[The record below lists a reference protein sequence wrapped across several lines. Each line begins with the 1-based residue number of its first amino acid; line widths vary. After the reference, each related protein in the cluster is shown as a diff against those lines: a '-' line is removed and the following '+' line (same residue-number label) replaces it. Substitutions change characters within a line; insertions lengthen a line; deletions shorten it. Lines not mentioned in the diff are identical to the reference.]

1 MKNESL
7 VIYRDVPVIITEWF
21 RYNRRGK
28 KRKTKL
34 RKTYGDVP
42 CGYLNDVTK
51 KLEPVVNHR
60 GNAYANRRAKR
71 FWKNKKKIAKENT
84 MGS

>member
-21 RYNRRGK
+21 KCNHRGK
-28 KRKTKL
+28 KRKAKL
-34 RKTYGDVP
+34 RKTYGEVP
-42 CGYLNDVTK
+42 VAYFNKETGK
-51 KLEPVVNHR
+51 IEPVVNTR

-71 FWKNKKKIAKENT
+71 YWKNRKVK
-84 MGS
+84 

>member
-21 RYNRRGK
+21 KYNHRGK
-28 KRKTKL
+28 LRKAKL

-42 CGYLNDVTK
+42 VAVFNKETNK
-51 KLEPVVNHR
+51 IEPVVNTR
-60 GNAYANRRAKR
+60 GYAYANRRAKR
-71 FWKNKKKIAKENT
+71 YYKKRKSSSSNLPEW
-84 MGS
+84 